1 MSDNK
6 SVFDVLSAIDV
17 KQKTKRKGKLDYLPW
32 ADAWKFLMR
41 AYPNAQRTIY
51 RNPENHMN
59 YFTDGSSGWVTV
71 GITID
76 GVEHVEDLAIMDF
89 RNAAVKLDKITSVE
103 VSKSIQRC
111 SVKATARHGLG
122 LDLWAA
128 EDEVEP
134 TTSAPVAPQ
143 KSTKIALVKGDN
155 SYWNKASSYVKSHPN
170 SDMDTVIK
178 TLATKYSISPKAEE
192 ALRELAK

>member
-41 AYPNAQRTIY
+41 SYPNAQRTIY

-59 YFTDGSSGWVTV
+59 YFTDGSTGWVTV
-71 GITID
+71 GITIE

-89 RNAAVKLDKITSVE
+89 RNAAVKVDKITSVE

-134 TTSAPVAPQ
+134 TNSAPPPPQ
-143 KSTKIALVKGDN
+143 NRNKVVLVKGDN
-155 SYWNKASSYVKSHPN
+155 PNWKKASSYVQSQPN
-170 SDMDTVIK
+170 KDMAVLLK
-178 TLATKYSISPKAEE
+178 TLCTKYSISPKAEE
-192 ALRELAK
+192 ELRGISR